1 MDIQAKKIHFVQEF
15 LRIKN
20 KQLIENL
27 EKFLHVERKRL
38 FEENIKPMSM
48 DKFNEMIDKSE
59 EDSKNGRL
67 TSAKDLKKDI
77 DSWG

>member
-20 KQLIENL
+20 EQLIENL
-27 EKFLHVERKRL
+27 EKFLHVERKRI
-38 FEENIKPMSM
+38 FEEKIKPMSM

-77 DSWG
+77 DSWS

>member
-20 KQLIENL
+20 EKLL
-27 EKFLHVERKRL
+27 EKFLHVERKRIL
-38 FEENIKPMSM
+38 EEKIKPMSM
-48 DKFNEMIDKSE
+48 GKFNEMIDKSE

-77 DSWG
+77 DSWS